1 MVSHHSHGGIHF
13 QGHSLEKAMYY
24 GDHLDDIHDTTQVRT
39 LNKLKFLEG
48 KFRQIYLPIPAQDKP
63 HIGMPR

>member
-1 MVSHHSHGGIHF
+1 
-13 QGHSLEKAMYY
+13 MYY
-24 GDHLDDIHDTTQVRT
+24 GDHLDDIHDTTQVRP